1 MTVMPAALVLA
12 GGGST
17 RLGRDKLA
25 LRSGTQTLLGEV
37 LAGALLHADPVIA
50 IGPPVD
56 LGPGIRW
63 TREEPPGSGPVSAI
77 AAGLALIAA
86 DPGPVDRDVVCL
98 LAGDAPRGPLAIP
111 ALVAALAPGADGC
124 VLMAGEC
131 RQYLCSVVR
140 ASTLRDRI
148 GRLPEAGASM
158 RDLFDGLSIVDVPD
172 RWDAA
177 ADIDTE
183 DDARRLGYS

>member
-1 MTVMPAALVLA
+1 MTVTPAALVLA
-12 GGGST
+12 GGGSA

-25 LRSGTQTLLGEV
+25 LRSGPRTLLGEV
-37 LAGALLHADPVIA
+37 LDGALRHADPVIA
-50 IGPPVD
+50 IGPAVD
-56 LGPGIRW
+56 LGPRILW
-63 TREEPPGSGPVSAI
+63 TREDPPGSGPVSAI
-77 AAGLALIAA
+77 AAGLALLAA
-86 DPGPVDRDVVCL
+86 EPEGIGRDLVCL

-111 ALVAALAPGADGC
+111 ALVAALDPDVDGC
-124 VLMAGEC
+124 VLTAGDR

-140 ASTLRDRI
+140 TSIVRDRL
-148 GRLPEAGASM
+148 GRLPRVGASM
-158 RDLFDGLSIVDVPD
+158 RELFDGLAIVDVPD